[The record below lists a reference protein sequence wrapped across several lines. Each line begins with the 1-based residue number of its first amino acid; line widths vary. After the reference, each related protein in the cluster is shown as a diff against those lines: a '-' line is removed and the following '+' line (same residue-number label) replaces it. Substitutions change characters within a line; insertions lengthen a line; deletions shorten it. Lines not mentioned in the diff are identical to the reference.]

1 MFVDRVPAGTGGS
14 LCYSPGLVVIGQR
27 FDKRRGLATGVATAG
42 AGSGAFAF
50 PPLMHYLFSEYG
62 FVVGMLVLGV
72 LMFGNCISGLL
83 YRPAPGQKRQ
93 KQQTQSYQ
101 DTSPNGTENL
111 QLSDIQPKPEIDLS
125 DAQTKAEVD
134 SSPAQIKPEVDS
146 SPAQTKP
153 DVDPSHAQTTP
164 SRQEAVGEKPKK
176 NWKQIFI
183 TIQKSLGFPMWK
195 KPVFVLFALSQGLGL
210 MSYPTVLMLL
220 PALVTEHG
228 VSDVKAALLLSLIA
242 IVNTVW

>member
-1 MFVDRVPAGTGGS
+1 
-14 LCYSPGLVVIGQR
+14 
-27 FDKRRGLATGVATAG
+27 
-42 AGSGAFAF
+42 
-50 PPLMHYLFSEYG
+50 MHYLFSEYG
-62 FVVGMLVLGV
+62 FVTGMLVLGV

-83 YRPAPGQKRQ
+83 YRPAPGQSRQ
-93 KQQTQSYQ
+93 KQQTQSHQ

-111 QLSDIQPKPEIDLS
+111 QLSDIQPKPE
-125 DAQTKAEVD
+125 
-134 SSPAQIKPEVDS
+134 VDS

-153 DVDPSHAQTTP
+153 EVDSSPVQTTL
-164 SRQEAVGEKPKK
+164 SRQEAVDEKPKK

-242 IVNTVW
+242 IVNTIW